1 MSNTQTPDTALPEAE
16 QLAVDAA
23 LATDPAHIA
32 RRPAPAWQKW
42 FGIGLS
48 LLMIGFLVHQSAKIG
63 WTQFAAVLP
72 RDPRYYL
79 LMVAMYLTLPLT
91 ETLIFRRLWALPW
104 SSLWLFLRK
113 RVLNEAVF
121 GYSGEAYVYM
131 WARRQTGLAARAM
144 GAVKDVSI
152 TSALAANALTVMVV
166 VVLVLFGDQLLAAGF
181 FSPTQLRSVIW
192 GAALLTLP
200 AFIILVFSKRIM
212 SLPRAVNARIFGVH
226 IVRLLLSNALLIAAW
241 HFALPEIGW
250 GVWLMLISLR
260 LVISRVPF
268 APNTDLLFSSVGMG
282 LAGSA
287 NVEIAALLAFG
298 AALVLVGHALVVVA
312 DWAAGLSPRHK
323 GMMA

>member
-1 MSNTQTPDTALPEAE
+1 MTQTTT
-16 QLAVDAA
+16 DAA

-32 RRPAPAWQKW
+32 RAPSPAWQKW
-42 FGIGLS
+42 LGVALS
-48 LLMIGFLVHQSAKIG
+48 LLMIGFLVHQSVKIG
-63 WTQFAAVLP
+63 WVQFAQVLP

-79 LMVAMYLTLPLT
+79 LMAGMYLTLPLT

-104 SSLWLFLRK
+104 SSVWLFLRK

-121 GYSGEAYVYM
+121 GYSGEAYVYL

-152 TSALAANALTVMVV
+152 TSALAANALTVAVV
-166 VVLVLFGDQLLAAGF
+166 AVLVLFGDQLLAAGF
-181 FSPTQLRSVIW
+181 FSPTELRSIIW
-192 GAALLTLP
+192 GALLLTLP
-200 AFIILVFSKRIM
+200 AFVILLFSKRIM
-212 SLPRAVNARIFGVH
+212 SLSRGINARIFGAH
-226 IVRLLLSNALLIAAW
+226 MARLLISNVFLVGAW
-241 HFALPEIGW
+241 HYALPDVGW
-250 GVWLMLISLR
+250 GVWLMLLSLR

-268 APNTDLLFSSVGMG
+268 APNTDLLFSSIGMG

-298 AALVLVGHALVVVA
+298 AALVIVFHALVIVA
-312 DWAAGLSPRHK
+312 DWVAGFSPHHK

>member
-1 MSNTQTPDTALPEAE
+1 MTRPSDDRALPEAG
-16 QLAVDAA
+16 QIAVDAA
-23 LATDPAHIA
+23 LATDPAHLA

-42 FGIGLS
+42 LGAGLS
-48 LLMIGFLVHQSAKIG
+48 LLMIGFLIHQSAKIG

-121 GYSGEAYVYM
+121 GYSGEAYVYL

-144 GAVKDVSI
+144 AAVKDVSI
-152 TSALAANALTVMVV
+152 TSALAANCFTVAVV
-166 VVLVLFGDQLLAAGF
+166 AVLVLFGDRLLAAGF

-200 AFIILVFSKRIM
+200 AFIILLFSKRIM
-212 SLPRAVNARIFGVH
+212 SLPRAVNLRIFAVH
-226 IVRLLLSNALLIAAW
+226 VARLLLSNALLIAAW
-241 HFALPEIGW
+241 HFALPDIAW
-250 GVWLMLISLR
+250 SVWLMLIALR

-268 APNTDLLFSSVGMG
+268 APNTDLLFSSVGVG

-298 AALVLVGHALVVVA
+298 AALVLVGHGLVIVA
-312 DWAAGLSPRHK
+312 DWVAGLSPHHK